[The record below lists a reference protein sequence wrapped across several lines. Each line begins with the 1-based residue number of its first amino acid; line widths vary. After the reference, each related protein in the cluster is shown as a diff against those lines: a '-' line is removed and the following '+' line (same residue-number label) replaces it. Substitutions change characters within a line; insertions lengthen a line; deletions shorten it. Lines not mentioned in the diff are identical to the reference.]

1 MKLYLSLQ
9 IKVETRMINIQ
20 RGRKNLKLI
29 MRESQAVC
37 RTILNLLLLLLLL
50 LLLFYLILF
59 HYYFLAFFISILVGN
74 IF

>member
-1 MKLYLSLQ
+1 MMKLYISLQ

-20 RGRKNLKLI
+20 WGRKNLKLI

-50 LLLFYLILF
+50 LLFYLILF
-59 HYYFLAFFISILVGN
+59 HCYFLAFFISILVGN